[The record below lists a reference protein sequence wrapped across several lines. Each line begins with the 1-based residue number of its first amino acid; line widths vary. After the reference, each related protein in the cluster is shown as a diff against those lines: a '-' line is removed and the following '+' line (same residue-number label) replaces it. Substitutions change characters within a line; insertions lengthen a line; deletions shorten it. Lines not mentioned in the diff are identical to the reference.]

1 MKKIFSMIGAL
12 LAGAMMFSCN
22 EPVEE
27 ITFGTEISASVT
39 ELAQFAKYDAEPQTL
54 EVTANGDWMAVAPAW
69 LEISPRS
76 GVAGTTTVSVRAKD
90 NYEKVEKD
98 GQIVSELG
106 PQRSATI
113 TFVGEQDYEVAVDK
127 DGDGEQDLDKDGKP
141 VWEYLDALAEVA
153 VSQEGDP
160 NKWDPAVP
168 RPVTAQYFNEVA
180 TDGDGFTYVLTG
192 TITGTYNADY
202 GNFYLED
209 ATGQVLIYGIYK
221 DGAKCY
227 TALGLKDGDTITV
240 QGARNSY
247 NGNPQMK
254 NATYVSHVAGNTP
267 EPEATTVANI
277 DAITEN
283 GLYNITAATVVA
295 VEFKNMVVKG
305 ENRLMYVKSLS
316 NAAANYAIGDVIS
329 LTKATVKE
337 SYGVTVIDGAAAL
350 TIEKTGTATVDHG
363 TPVAVDAAWI
373 EGFVTALTPEY
384 VTFSGEGAASG
395 SAYSLNVAV
404 EGSDINM
411 SITLPTAEEVT
422 ALVGKTVTVKGYS
435 FDYNSSKKYI
445 SIMKVELTEA
455 E

>member
-1 MKKIFSMIGAL
+1 MIGAL

-90 NYEKVEKD
+90 NYEKVITEA
-98 GQIVSELG
+98 GEVVTELG
-106 PQRSATI
+106 PERSTSI
-113 TFVGEQDYEVAVDK
+113 MFVGEA
-127 DGDGEQDLDKDGKP
+127 
-141 VWEYLDALAEVA
+141 DAFAEVA

-267 EPEATTVANI
+267 EPETPAVPTVANI
-277 DAITEN
+277 DAIEELGT
-283 GLYNITAATVVA
+283 YNITSATVVA
-295 VEFKNMVVKG
+295 VDVKHMVIKG
-305 ENRLMYVKSLS
+305 ESRLMNIKYLQKASE
-316 NAAANYAIGDVIS
+316 NYAIGDVIS
-329 LTKATVKE
+329 LTNAVVKV
-337 SYGVTVIDGAAAL
+337 SYNVTVIDGEAAGLA
-350 TIEKTGTATVDHG
+350 IEKTGTVEVDHG
-363 TPVAVDAAWI
+363 TAIAANAEWI
-373 EGFVTALTPEY
+373 TSFTENLVPEY
-384 VTFSGEGAASG
+384 VTFSGVAVAVGEKSPT
-395 SAYSLNVAV
+395 SMNVAI
-404 EGSDINM
+404 EGSDITM
-411 SITLPTAEEVT
+411 SISLANAEEV
-422 ALVGKTVTVKGYS
+422 AAANGKTVTVSGYS
-435 FDYNSSKKYI
+435 YDYNSKNKYI
-445 SIMKVELTEA
+445 SIMMVNFSME
-455 E
+455 

>member
-1 MKKIFSMIGAL
+1 MIGAL

-141 VWEYLDALAEVA
+141 VWEYLDAFAEVA

-168 RPVTAQYFNEVA
+168 RPVTMKYFNEVA
-180 TDGDGFTYVLTG
+180 TKGDGFTYVLTG
-192 TITGTYNADY
+192 KITEVVNTTY
-202 GNFYLED
+202 GNFYFED
-209 ATGQVLIYGIYK
+209 ETGTAYVYGLLTP
-221 DGAKCY
+221 DGKAQ
-227 TALGLKDGDTITV
+227 TQWAAAGLKVNDIITV
-240 QGARNSY
+240 KGARSDY
-247 NGNPQMK
+247 NGSPQMT
-254 NATYVSHVAGNTP
+254 NAIYVSHEAGNAP

-295 VEFKNMVVKG
+295 VEYKNMVVKG

-373 EGFVTALTPEY
+373 EGFVTALIPEY